1 MFRDG
6 KFWQGISSLQTRLPL
21 RMYIRLRNE
30 RIFLMVIAALFIIAG
45 ITFPYAFI
53 ARWIGFALA
62 GYSAI
67 SNDSIQTIGTFIASN
82 EDKKWWW
89 LWIFIGAI
97 FVGVVAYSWH
107 TYGGDVS
114 YQRLQSKGFDQTPQ
128 AFTYLQI
135 AAPIFLLILTRLRM
149 PVSTSFLL
157 LSCFAANAGA
167 IEGMLIK
174 TLWGYVIAFVVSII
188 IWVVLSKVIEKI
200 VRGEPHPLWRVFQWL
215 VSGLLWAAWVM
226 QDAANIAVYLPRSLS
241 FWQFVVFAGYIL
253 FGLIILFYNRG
264 DRVQQ
269 VVTEKSDVRD
279 TRSATLINL
288 VYTGILFYFKVENHI
303 PMSTTWVFLG
313 LLAGRE
319 IGMSFSSSRKNGK
332 SLKKSFRLM
341 GKDIVYALIGL
352 AVSIALAIAINP
364 EIKDAVAKFFTG

>member
-1 MFRDG
+1 LFQN
-6 KFWQGISSLQTRLPL
+6 KYTLRL
-21 RMYIRLRNE
+21 YIRLRNE
-30 RIFLMVIAALFIIAG
+30 RIFLFVIAFLFIIVG
-45 ITFPYAFI
+45 ITYPYAFI

-89 LWIFIGAI
+89 LWLFIGAI

-107 TYGGDVS
+107 TFGGDVS

-128 AFTYLQI
+128 SFTYLQI

-157 LSCFAANAGA
+157 LSCFAANASA
-167 IEGMLIK
+167 IEGMLAK
-174 TLWGYVIAFVVSII
+174 TLWGYVIAFVSSIV
-188 IWVVLSKVIEKI
+188 IWLVLSKVIEKI
-200 VRGEPHPLWRVFQWL
+200 IQGEPHPLWRVFQWA
-215 VSGLLWAAWVM
+215 VSGMLWAAWLM

-241 FWQFVVFAGYIL
+241 LWQFVIFAGYIL

-264 DRVQQ
+264 DRVQEI
-269 VVTEKSDVRD
+269 VTEKSDVRD

-319 IGMSFSSSRKNGK
+319 IAMSFTSSRSNGK
-332 SLKKSFRLM
+332 SLKRSFRLM
-341 GKDIVYALIGL
+341 GHDIVYALIGL
-352 AVSIALAIAINP
+352 IVSIVLAIAINP
-364 EIKDAVAKFFTG
+364 DIKYAVTNFFTG

>member
-1 MFRDG
+1 
-6 KFWQGISSLQTRLPL
+6 
-21 RMYIRLRNE
+21 MYIRLRNE

-215 VSGLLWAAWVM
+215 VSGLLWAAWLM